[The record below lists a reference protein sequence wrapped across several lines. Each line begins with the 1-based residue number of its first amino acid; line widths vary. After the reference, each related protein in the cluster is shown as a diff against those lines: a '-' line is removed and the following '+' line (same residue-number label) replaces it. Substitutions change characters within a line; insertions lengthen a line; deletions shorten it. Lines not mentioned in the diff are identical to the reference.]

1 MPFVE
6 EALIKDNP
14 NIKSLMKFTNNTPT
28 RIHQSRTKL
37 HKNRAMNSDS
47 GLDDL
52 VPSRWSTVLVG
63 GENYDRWRDIAGKS
77 SSAAENVSL
86 LLESIHN
93 SHLLSN
99 EHPHLFSLLWLLLWD
114 RVAVEMQESPS
125 HNFGQLAVEPLESTS
140 RCCVD
145 SFLVVNSP
153 LTPSHQP
160 QLQSQVN
167 WSRLKDGG
175 RRKETSVRQEK
186 GWVGP
191 GWGEG
196 RRQTNH
202 DYLLHKEGKF
212 RLWESDLL
220 TFPQWLPMH
229 ARAHEFN
236 FWDLQSET
244 VCLHNCISFS
254 LTNLPSVLNHIS
266 ETWVKKERRGNDNFL
281 HPWGEFF
288 VSHNKTSLCS
298 MKAWHTWQIH
308 FISLLLPDKSS
319 AIQWILSTFTFL
331 HPFAEQK

>member
-1 MPFVE
+1 M
-6 EALIKDNP
+6 
-14 NIKSLMKFTNNTPT
+14 
-28 RIHQSRTKL
+28 
-37 HKNRAMNSDS
+37 
-47 GLDDL
+47 
-52 VPSRWSTVLVG
+52 
-63 GENYDRWRDIAGKS
+63 
-77 SSAAENVSL
+77 
-86 LLESIHN
+86 SIPICF
-93 SHLLSN
+93 LC
-99 EHPHLFSLLWLLLWD
+99 LWLLLWH
-114 RVAVEMQESPS
+114 RVAAVEMQESPS

-175 RRKETSVRQEK
+175 RRKETSVRQVKDCVE
-186 GWVGP
+186 P

>member
-1 MPFVE
+1 M
-6 EALIKDNP
+6 
-14 NIKSLMKFTNNTPT
+14 
-28 RIHQSRTKL
+28 
-37 HKNRAMNSDS
+37 
-47 GLDDL
+47 
-52 VPSRWSTVLVG
+52 
-63 GENYDRWRDIAGKS
+63 
-77 SSAAENVSL
+77 
-86 LLESIHN
+86 SIPICF
-93 SHLLSN
+93 LC
-99 EHPHLFSLLWLLLWD
+99 LWLLLWH

-220 TFPQWLPMH
+220 IFPQWLPMH
-229 ARAHEFN
+229 CNARTNSLSGTYKARLFAFTNTFHSL
-236 FWDLQSET
+236 WQTCLQYST
-244 VCLHNCISFS
+244 ISQR
-254 LTNLPSVLNHIS
+254 L
-266 ETWVKKERRGNDNFL
+266 E
-281 HPWGEFF
+281 
-288 VSHNKTSLCS
+288 
-298 MKAWHTWQIH
+298 
-308 FISLLLPDKSS
+308 
-319 AIQWILSTFTFL
+319 
-331 HPFAEQK
+331 